1 MAGVLQLLLLLRREC
16 FRSEFLNEAIMGN
29 QLMQS
34 PSVMFTFTS
43 NCHLGKTHGHRSRGD
58 TTWEAQSLFSQS
70 VSFVA
75 VPGALSPH
83 HLRLKGL
90 R

>member
-1 MAGVLQLLLLLRREC
+1 
-16 FRSEFLNEAIMGN
+16 MGN

-58 TTWEAQSLFSQS
+58 PTWEAQSLFSQS
-70 VSFVA
+70 VSLKFRRGPPA
-75 VPGALSPH
+75 RSPH

>member
-1 MAGVLQLLLLLRREC
+1 
-16 FRSEFLNEAIMGN
+16 MGN

-75 VPGALSPH
+75 VPAPRALTTPSPSQRIA
-83 HLRLKGL
+83 LERCGI
-90 R
+90 